1 MPTYARRQRPTSE
14 PTPGVPDDGRQII
27 LFELGE
33 HHVRLAVAGRIG
45 VSPLRDDDREGG
57 GRQARKQLREELTGR
72 LVGPVG
78 VLENDERRLGIGAEQ
93 VDRQASGELAPLGV
107 HPDPGRVGD
116 AEKRREQ
123 AGQGARVR
131 PDRRNPVGEL
141 VGAGDAA
148 AQPPPQQLGEGA
160 QRLPEPERL
169 EDAVD
174 RLDAT
179 NPSPADDLA
188 DESGLAR
195 AGRSGQP
202 ERAAR
207 AGDSPGQQGIS
218 CGELCGSTHDR
229 GVAGTVE
236 APLRGGQP
244 EHLGHGDGI
253 GLPLDRDL
261 PPAAEAHGL
270 GECFRRRAVH
280 ERVAVPGGGHQPG
293 GQVGGIAEPGQEAP
307 RRAAERRREDEAGGH
322 AGSEARSGRPHSLD
336 EMHGADRVVRMRD
349 RNAEHGV
356 EHHALV
362 AAGALQQIATRLA
375 DQIGGCP
382 REFGE
387 AGERVRVAIIERR
400 EREEGG
406 RQPAVLVGDRPS
418 RKQSRGRDR
427 VKHTPGPS
435 REPTQLESIDL
446 GLGNGRIDHDA
457 SWSGL
462 LLGDH
467 RRVQPR
473 TDVGQ
478 DVAIA
483 GRTHERRHPAGGDAD
498 ANGNV
503 QRAVHRRH
511 PPGLVDQ
518 PDHVLG
524 RPQRTFRGRRSGERR
539 GDRIAT
545 EGNGVAALQRDRLD
559 GAADHPANDRAEL
572 LGAGRSVAG
581 EPLGE
586 RREPGE
592 VDEDGDGV
600 LREPAVTRRERGMAR
615 GARQEWLQSFHRRLV
630 AAR

>member
-1 MPTYARRQRPTSE
+1 MPPPRRPQVSRTTVARSSL
-14 PTPGVPDDGRQII
+14 G
-27 LFELGE
+27 ELGE

-45 VSPLRDDDREGG
+45 VSPLRDHDREGG

-207 AGDSPGQQGIS
+207 AARRP
-218 CGELCGSTHDR
+218 R
-229 GVAGTVE
+229 
-236 APLRGGQP
+236 
-244 EHLGHGDGI
+244 
-253 GLPLDRDL
+253 
-261 PPAAEAHGL
+261 PA
-270 GECFRRRAVH
+270 R
-280 ERVAVPGGGHQPG
+280 HQ
-293 GQVGGIAEPGQEAP
+293 P
-307 RRAAERRREDEAGGH
+307 RRALRFDPRPRCRRHRRSAP
-322 AGSEARSGRPHSLD
+322 ARRSARAPRTRRWASAFPLTAICRPPPRRTDSASASDVGPSTSVRPSPAAAISRAARLVASPSPVRKLLVAPPNAAAKTRPVATPAPKLAPARPHSLD
-336 EMHGADRVVRMRD
+336 EVHGADRVVRMRD

-362 AAGALQQIATRLA
+362 AAGALQQIAASLA

-387 AGERVRVAIIERR
+387 AGERVQVAIIDRR

-418 RKQSRGRDR
+418 CKQSRGRDR
-427 VKHTPGPS
+427 MKHTPGPS
-435 REPTQLESIDL
+435 REPTQVESIDL
-446 GLGNGRIDHDA
+446 GVGDGRIDHDA

-511 PPGLVDQ
+511 PPGLVA
-518 PDHVLG
+518 PAG
-524 RPQRTFRGRRSGERR
+524 SRPRPPATHGPRPRERR
-539 GDRIAT
+539 TPR
-545 EGNGVAALQRDRLD
+545 
-559 GAADHPANDRAEL
+559 
-572 LGAGRSVAG
+572 
-581 EPLGE
+581 
-586 RREPGE
+586 
-592 VDEDGDGV
+592 
-600 LREPAVTRRERGMAR
+600 
-615 GARQEWLQSFHRRLV
+615 
-630 AAR
+630 